1 MPNRPRQPQTQ
12 LDFWIALDR
21 GGRMHFHEEGL
32 KRAKAER
39 LIADGPAVRSGLPI
53 SSNPAYNRLLDNL
66 DERMNSA
73 ISAANNIAGDEP
85 PLTPFPS
92 HEEIEALLRMSRG
105 RD

>member
-1 MPNRPRQPQTQ
+1 
-12 LDFWIALDR
+12 
-21 GGRMHFHEEGL
+21 MHFLEEGL
-32 KRAKAER
+32 KRAKAGR
-39 LIADGPAVRSGLPI
+39 LITDGPAARSGLPI
-53 SSNPAYNRLLDNL
+53 PGNPAYSRLLDNL

-92 HEEIEALLRMSRG
+92 REEVEALLRKARG